1 MAQEEIEIEISRE
14 GKVTV
19 RTIGIK
25 GPQCLDAAGR
35 FAQILGREESR
46 QLTQEYYESQ
56 QQTQHH
62 VDVKR
67 HR

>member
-1 MAQEEIEIEISRE
+1 MAQEEIEIEISRD

-25 GPQCLDAAGR
+25 GPQCLEVAER
-35 FAQILGREESR
+35 FAEILGREESR

-56 QQTQHH
+56 QQTQRH

-67 HR
+67 RR

>member
-1 MAQEEIEIEISRE
+1 MAQEEIEIVISRE

-25 GPQCLDAAGR
+25 GPQCLDAAEQ

-56 QQTQHH
+56 QQTEHR